1 MLTETFEDPRPQEPV
16 PIVFYGMVELAKYLK
31 FVAEDYYGSGTAL
44 QFIDV
49 ESNHY
54 YYQLHEASYALE
66 LANCDHYTFSTDGGF
81 K

>member
-1 MLTETFEDPRPQEPV
+1 MLTETLEDPRPQEPV
-16 PIVFYGMVELAKYLK
+16 PIVFYGMVEQAKYLK
-31 FVAEDYYGSGTAL
+31 FAVEEYYGPGPAL

-49 ESNHY
+49 ESHY
-54 YYQLHEASYALE
+54 YEASYALE